1 MKATSLIARR
11 YLFSRKHISLVSTLT
26 IISICGVT
34 IGTGLLIIVLSVFNG
49 FFDVIKSVLL
59 AQDPDIRI
67 EHSTGRAFSWDEAQ
81 MEQLLDHEEI
91 TIATQFVE
99 GKSIVVREG
108 ADSDNVVVVRGVE
121 PAYFDR
127 LTEIRD
133 AVSRGSLDLEVRN
146 NQPGVLIPGRLSGRL
161 RTEVG
166 QSVSILS
173 AAGMQRALTQ
183 FTGPRGFNF
192 EVRGVY
198 SIEHLQDEP
207 VVYID
212 LGAGQRLF
220 DMRGEISGIDIKLR
234 DHNRAD
240 AVKASLSDMFGDEY
254 SVQTW
259 YDLQRPLYEVM
270 DLEKWG
276 AYFILMIIVLVAVL
290 NIIGSLTMVVLQK
303 TRDIGILRSYGFT
316 SRDIRSIFLKQGL
329 YIGFIGC
336 GLGGALGLGLSWL
349 QDTYGMVKLAG
360 AEAFIIQAYPVQI
373 IWTDVA
379 LVLTGSMIL
388 CLLASWY
395 PARRA
400 ASVEPADAVRYE

>member
-49 FFDVIKSVLL
+49 FFDVIKSMLL

-67 EHSTGRAFSWDEAQ
+67 EHVTGRSFAWDDDR
-81 MEQLLDHEEI
+81 MEQLMDHEEI
-91 TIATQFVE
+91 TIATRFVE

-108 ADSDNVVVVRGVE
+108 SDSDNVVVVRGVE
-121 PAYFDR
+121 PDYFDR
-127 LTEIRD
+127 LTEIRE
-133 AVSRGSLDLEVRN
+133 AVSRGNLELEVRN
-146 NQPGVLIPGRLSGRL
+146 NQPGVLISGQLSSQL
-161 RTEVG
+161 RSEVG
-166 QSVSILS
+166 QTVSILS

-198 SIEHLQDEP
+198 SLERVQDDP
-207 VVYID
+207 IVYIS
-212 LGAGQRLF
+212 LHAGQRLF
-220 DMRGEISGIDIKLR
+220 DMRGEISGIDIKLH

-240 AVKASLSDMFGDEY
+240 AVKASLAEQFGEDY
-254 SVQTW
+254 AIHTW

-290 NIIGSLTMVVLQK
+290 NIVGSLTMVVLQK
-303 TRDIGILRSYGFT
+303 TRDIGILRSFGFT
-316 SRDIRSIFLKQGL
+316 PAHIRNIFLKQGL
-329 YIGFIGC
+329 YIGLIGC

-349 QDTYGMVKLAG
+349 QDKYGMIQLAG
-360 AEAFIIQAYPVQI
+360 AESFIIQAYPVQI
-373 IWTDVA
+373 VWTDVI
-379 LVLTGSMIL
+379 LILSGSMLL
-388 CLLASWY
+388 CLMASWY

-400 ASVEPADAVRYE
+400 ASVQPADAVRFD